1 MNWVSTGDKV
11 VFDLLKKWVKKKKW
25 ATFSR
30 ILRLKYQEFIKIV
43 GVFLCHKPH
52 ARRKT
57 SVGHHYE
64 REVHEKQLA
73 LPGTGRIAV

>member
-1 MNWVSTGDKV
+1 MGE
-11 VFDLLKKWVKKKKW
+11 KKKW
-25 ATFSR
+25 ATFSQ
-30 ILRLKYQEFIKIV
+30 ILRLKYQESIKIV
-43 GVFLCHKPH
+43 GVFLYHTPH

-73 LPGTGRIAV
+73 LHGTGRIAV